1 MQKKTKT
8 FTKFNIDKI
17 LNIKQ
22 KQRIVVHFLC
32 IINFRVGQ
40 LNKIAII
47 YYLDNCDFVLEFR
60 TQEKPMNNKALPIG
74 FSVGMTPVRVKIR
87 IKRVVLFFSILLLKK
102 LAKFID
108 NTKNF
113 CNFVLGNH
121 SDIL

>member
-1 MQKKTKT
+1 MVAQQVLVL
-8 FTKFNIDKI
+8 FVVV
-17 LNIKQ
+17 
-22 KQRIVVHFLC
+22 RI
-32 IINFRVGQ
+32 RVGQ

-47 YYLDNCDFVLEFR
+47 CYLDDCDFF
-60 TQEKPMNNKALPIG
+60 P
-74 FSVGMTPVRVKIR
+74 
-87 IKRVVLFFSILLLKK
+87 ILLLKK

>member
-1 MQKKTKT
+1 MVAQQVLVL
-8 FTKFNIDKI
+8 FVVV
-17 LNIKQ
+17 
-22 KQRIVVHFLC
+22 RI
-32 IINFRVGQ
+32 RVGQ

-47 YYLDNCDFVLEFR
+47 CYLDDCDFVLEFR
-60 TQEKPMNNKALPIG
+60 TQEKPMSNKALPIG

-108 NTKNF
+108 NTKKF